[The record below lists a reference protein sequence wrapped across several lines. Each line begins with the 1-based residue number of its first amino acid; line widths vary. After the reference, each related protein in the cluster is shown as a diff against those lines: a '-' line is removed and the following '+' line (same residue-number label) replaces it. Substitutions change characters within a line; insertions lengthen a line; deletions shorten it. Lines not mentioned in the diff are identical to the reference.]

1 MLKIDY
7 NEETLS
13 NGLRFATVN
22 LPGFNTIT
30 NFLVI
35 RSGSR
40 YETKQNNG
48 IAHFLEH
55 MVFKGTK
62 TYPTTL
68 DIARAIEGI
77 GGYFNAWTSVDH
89 TSYWNIVPS
98 RQWKIGALM
107 PLELAFFPRLRQED
121 LERERGVI
129 LEEIKMIED
138 DPARLVDDLL
148 MQATFSDHPLGQFI
162 IGTPGN
168 IKKMSLADF
177 QSYHR
182 QHYHPGQAMFLVI
195 GNVGRIAESL
205 KKFVQDKTAPI
216 AGGSKLSSPEV
227 FRGSKGQGLLVK
239 RKQTD
244 QTHFM
249 LGSTWEGFALSAAQR
264 FVGAVLNSVLGR
276 GMSSR
281 LFLRIREE
289 QGLAYAIRSE
299 ISSLEDTGMISI
311 YGGVNT
317 DKVERALESLLI
329 ELRRLQEEPV
339 GKVELEKAKA
349 HLIGSLTLNSDRPIE
364 LAKWYGTDRLLG
376 AKESF
381 AEAIELANSVTPA
394 QIQDLAQKIFS
405 LKRLSMAVIGP
416 YESDEVFRA
425 QLNMN

>member
-1 MLKIDY
+1 MLKIDFRQQ
-7 NEETLS
+7 TLS
-13 NGLRFATVN
+13 NGLRFATIN

-40 YETKQNNG
+40 YESKHNNG
-48 IAHFLEH
+48 VAHFLEH

-68 DIARAIEGI
+68 EIARAIEGI

-89 TSYWNIVPS
+89 TSYWNIVPY
-98 RQWKIGALM
+98 QHWEIGALM
-107 PLELAFFPRLRQED
+107 PLELAFYPRLRQED

-129 LEEIKMIED
+129 LEEVKMIQD

-148 MQATFSDHPLGQFI
+148 MRAAFGDHPLGQFI
-162 IGTPGN
+162 IGTPSS
-168 IKKMSLADF
+168 IKKLSLADF
-177 QSYHR
+177 QNYHR
-182 QHYHPGQAMFLVI
+182 QYYHSGQAMFLAI
-195 GNVGRIAESL
+195 GKVGRIAESL
-205 KKFVQDKTAPI
+205 RKFVQDKMAPV
-216 AGGSKLSSPEV
+216 AGRAEISRPKIFRDSKN
-227 FRGSKGQGLLVK
+227 RGLLVK

-249 LGSTWEGFALSAAQR
+249 LGSTWKGFALSAAER

-299 ISSLEDTGMISI
+299 INSFEDTGMISI

-317 DKVERALESLLI
+317 DKVERALESVLI

-349 HLIGSLTLNSDRPIE
+349 HLIGSLTLNTDRPIE

-381 AEAIELANSVTPA
+381 AEAIELVNSVTPA
-394 QIQDLAQKIFS
+394 QIQDLARKIF
-405 LKRLSMAVIGP
+405 LPKRLNMAVIGP
-416 YESDEVFRA
+416 YESDEIFRA
-425 QLNMN
+425 HLI